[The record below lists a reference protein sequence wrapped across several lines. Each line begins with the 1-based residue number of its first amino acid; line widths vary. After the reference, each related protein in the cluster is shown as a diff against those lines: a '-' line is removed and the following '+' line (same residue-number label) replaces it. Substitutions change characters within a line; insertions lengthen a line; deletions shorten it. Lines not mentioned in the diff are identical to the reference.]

1 MTDAATV
8 ERRRKSQDWRPRS
21 RVVLHS
27 RFLAMTLL
35 AKLSSIF
42 LLGTVY
48 VAYVFIGGAVFW
60 KLEGDMVQQVLAD
73 IKEERNAFLNE
84 LPCLTAEK
92 LEEVAAWVLAASR
105 RGLSLKTNS
114 TSDGFWKFTSSS
126 VFAATVVTTI
136 GYGNMSP
143 VTVYGQIFCVFFALI
158 GIPLNMVVLNK
169 VGQYMLAF
177 ERNICNFIVRRMNH
191 KKIVRVFIHTMSFIM
206 LFILYFVA
214 PVMVVKEF
222 EGWTYTE
229 SVYYCFITLSTIGFG
244 DFVADDNPDR
254 MYPQWYAGIVCA
266 WIFFGL
272 AWLALL
278 INHSIELVEEFNAYL
293 KQRRKNASQSL
304 QEEKLPD
311 KQAEVTQN
319 GTTQESH
326 VSETHA
332 EAVQN

>member
-1 MTDAATV
+1 M
-8 ERRRKSQDWRPRS
+8 SYWRPRS

-73 IKEERNAFLNE
+73 IKEERNSRFT
-84 LPCLTAEK
+84 CLAQ
-92 LEEVAAWVLAASR
+92 WVLAASR

-169 VGQYMLAF
+169 VGQYMLA
-177 ERNICNFIVRRMNH
+177 RMNH
-191 KKIVRVFIHTMSFIM
+191 KVSPSHQENFSSLAQYKCS
-206 LFILYFVA
+206 
-214 PVMVVKEF
+214 F